1 MVDLLTEMCR
11 LATSVVD
18 SNGTVTRLLPVAAVR
33 ELAARC
39 GLSAREVETHALKAQ
54 ILPARYQ
61 RSHGTVGWSG
71 QVKLLEST
79 VAIVGAGGLGGWIIE
94 ALARMG
100 VGHLVIIDGD
110 TFAENNLNRQALCA
124 EDNLGQRKTDAAR
137 ERVAKVN
144 SAVEATIHSVM
155 ADEASMREMLA
166 GADVVVDA
174 LDTLP
179 TRLILQ
185 KVAQELSIPMV
196 HGAIGG
202 YVGQVM
208 TVFPGDEG
216 LYAIYGRGDV
226 PERGIE
232 VQLGNP
238 AATPMMVAAWQVQ
251 EVVKILL
258 GVGKPLR
265 NRLLFLDAEYGVTHI
280 LEVKPAPAARPTR

>member
-1 MVDLLTEMCR
+1 MVDLMMEMCR
-11 LATSVVD
+11 LAT
-18 SNGTVTRLLPVAAVR
+18 PVLGPDGKEIRVLSLSAVR
-33 ELAARC
+33 DLAGRW
-39 GLSAREVETHALKAQ
+39 GILAREVEIQALKAQ
-54 ILPARYQ
+54 ILPTRYQ
-61 RSHGTVGWSG
+61 RSHGTVGWNG

-79 VAIVGAGGLGGWIIE
+79 VAIVGAGGLGGWVIE

-110 TFAENNLNRQALCA
+110 TFAENNLNRQALST
-124 EDNLGQRKTDAAR
+124 EDNLGQGKPDAAR
-137 ERVAKVN
+137 ERVARVN
-144 SAVEATIHSVM
+144 SAVETTIHPVM
-155 ADEASMREMLA
+155 ADEASMPDMLA

-179 TRLILQ
+179 TRLVLQ
-185 KVAQELSIPMV
+185 KVAQGLGIPMV

-202 YVGQVM
+202 YIGQVM

-216 LYAIYGRGDV
+216 LYAIFGRGDI

-238 AATPMMVAAWQVQ
+238 AATPLMVASWQVQ

-265 NRLLFLDAEYGVTHI
+265 NRLLFMDAEYGVTEI
-280 LEVKPAPAARPTR
+280 LEIKPAAAARPTG